1 MKNTELLVYM
11 LEDIRK
17 VTLKGVSG
25 LTKEQ
30 LFTKPI
36 QGEFPIGAYLMHLAE
51 VDLFWLNVL
60 NGIEIDAELKK
71 RSYSDTWFDSGDKF
85 NPPKVPIEIEEYLDV
100 LQLGRSRV
108 LEYIKSLYDNDLE
121 EIITQKWMSGGVE
134 NSSSFS
140 RKWVI
145 YHLIEHEA
153 HTRGQMFM
161 LIRMAGFK
169 KKGENN

>member
-1 MKNTELLVYM
+1 M

-17 VTLKGVSG
+17 VTLKGVIG

-30 LFTKPI
+30 LFAEPVPS
-36 QGEFPIGAYLMHLAE
+36 EFPIGAYLMHLAE

-71 RSYSDTWFDSGDKF
+71 RSFADKWFDSGDTY
-85 NPPKVPIEIEEYLDV
+85 NPPKEPIEIEEYLDV
-100 LQLGRSRV
+100 MQLCRRSV
-108 LEYIKSLYDNDLE
+108 IEYIQTLNDADLE
-121 EIITQKWMSGGVE
+121 EIITQRWQSDGE
-134 NSSSFS
+134 ERSRSFS

-169 KKGENN
+169 KKRENN

>member
-1 MKNTELLVYM
+1 M
-11 LEDIRK
+11 LDDIRK

-30 LFTKPI
+30 LFAEPI
-36 QGEFPIGAYLMHLAE
+36 PGEFPIGAYLMHLAE

-71 RSYSDTWFDSGDKF
+71 RSYADKWFDAGDTYD
-85 NPPKVPIEIEEYLDV
+85 PPKELIEIDEYLDT
-100 LQLGRSRV
+100 LAKCRSKV
-108 LEYIKSLYDNDLE
+108 IEYINSISDDELEKKVYMRWTHNGEEKSKE
-121 EIITQKWMSGGVE
+121 FTPKW
-134 NSSSFS
+134 
-140 RKWVI
+140 I
-145 YHLIEHEA
+145 LYHLIEHEA

-169 KKGENN
+169 KKRENN